1 MLASNDCICPH
12 KMQSLGFLPARN
24 YMKILEGSQM
34 EKLRA
39 DGQVRLVDD
48 EQADIHEE
56 GSAEREIGPLGK
68 G

>member
-1 MLASNDCICPH
+1 
-12 KMQSLGFLPARN
+12 MQSLGFLPARN